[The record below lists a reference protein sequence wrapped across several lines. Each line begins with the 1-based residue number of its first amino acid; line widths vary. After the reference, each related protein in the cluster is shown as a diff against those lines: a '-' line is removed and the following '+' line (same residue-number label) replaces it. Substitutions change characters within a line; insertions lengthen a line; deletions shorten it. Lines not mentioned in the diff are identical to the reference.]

1 MDVDISAFPNTEM
14 PQYDPAVQ
22 QYPLR
27 VPLERVPNGFVQG
40 AKNQIS
46 AVFWEHL
53 AVQRAHHEQPAL
65 RARPLAGAI
74 WRVLIR
80 VYLEGMEGVISAGT
94 ITPYQRKNMNF

>member
-1 MDVDISAFPNTEM
+1 M
-14 PQYDPAVQ
+14 
-22 QYPLR
+22 
-27 VPLERVPNGFVQG
+27 
-40 AKNQIS
+40 
-46 AVFWEHL
+46 
-53 AVQRAHHEQPAL
+53 QRAHHEQPAL